1 MGLRFY
7 RRVRIAPGLALNLSA
22 SGASL
27 SIGGRGGRVT
37 FGRKGTRYT
46 VGLPGTGLYVTE
58 QTPRKPSAPQPIPQ
72 RDPIDRLR
80 MGWLRRALTPP
91 DEVAFVDALRAYAS
105 GDQEQALRTLGKC
118 GDLADS
124 HYLAGL
130 ILMNTGDLV
139 GAAAR
144 LESARSTPALGRLY
158 QRWDAAPVVHLDI
171 TPEIVVRVF
180 PDTRG
185 ISLLLIELYQELGRF
200 DEAQKQLVAL
210 LNDTPGDPVVRLSA
224 AELLVDM
231 SDRDEG
237 VRREALEL
245 VLRLTDPGENADDFD
260 NALLLY
266 RSRALRRLGLLEGAK
281 DVLTA
286 ALRRRK
292 NRSQHLML
300 ELHYERALVYEAMGK
315 EKQARKELEVIYSE
329 DPGFRDVAERLGIR
343 AG

>member
-7 RRVRIAPGLALNLSA
+7 RRVRIAPGLAVNLSA

-58 QTPRKPSAPQPIPQ
+58 QAPRKPSAPQPVQP
-72 RDPIDRLR
+72 RDPIERLR
-80 MGWLRRALTPP
+80 MGWLRRAFTPQH
-91 DEVAFVDALRAYAS
+91 EVAFVDALRAYAS
-105 GDQEQALRTLGKC
+105 GDEEQALRTLGKC
-118 GDLADS
+118 GDLADA

-130 ILMNTGDLV
+130 IMMKTGDFA

-144 LESARSTPALGRLY
+144 LESARSAPALGRLY

-171 TPEIVVRVF
+171 TPEVVVRVF

-185 ISLLLIELYQELGRF
+185 ISLLLAELYQELGRF
-200 DEAQKQLVAL
+200 DEAQKQLMAL

-245 VLRLTDPGENADDFD
+245 VLRLTDPGENADEFD
-260 NALLLY
+260 TALLLY

-292 NRSQHLML
+292 NRSRHLML